1 MDWPDPGTVI
11 SHSLLREHTGE
22 RGDTQHSTINNQYST
37 LNSQHSTLNT
47 QQSTVNN
54 QYSLLNTHFSTL
66 NTQYST
72 VNTQWT
78 GAGGRG
84 WAASLVKDT
93 DTLGDIFW
101 NLFQSNLQC
110 QVQVRQLC
118 RTTRHKMFFLQ
129 NNDGVFSC
137 IRTEYGLA
145 SKQILQSV
153 SWY

>member
-1 MDWPDPGTVI
+1 MRVT
-11 SHSLLREHTGE
+11 
-22 RGDTQHSTINNQYST
+22 
-37 LNSQHSTLNT
+37 SQQL
-47 QQSTVNN
+47 TVNN

-153 SWY
+153 SWYYPGPLLLVPSIQIPQITDLDMMETPRLA